1 MIGLQQCK
9 LIFCTKRSLKL
20 YRKQIPL
27 RSVFDW
33 KATYMSKRLTGV
45 LIVNQGTTDSPKTS
59 DVRKY
64 LRQFLMDGRII
75 DIPFIARFMLVNGII
90 APFRAPKSA
99 KEYAKLWEE
108 RGSPL
113 KYTGEDVRDM
123 LQQSLGSSYHVVL
136 GMRYQNPS
144 LENALE
150 ELKKANVAKIIVIPL
165 FPQYASATTGSVSQK
180 VNDIVSQWQIIPSIT
195 HVNQFL
201 EHPKFIEAFAE
212 NGRKMMAKKDYDHVI
227 FSYHGVPERHI
238 RKGSVGD
245 QCKLGSC
252 CEKFHEKNRYCY
264 RAQCFHTT
272 RLLVKALGLKEG
284 EYSTAFQSRLG
295 KDPWVQPYID
305 EELKKLPEKGIK
317 KVLAYSPAF
326 IADCL
331 ETTLEVGE
339 EFKEEFEEAGG
350 EVWDLVPSLNT
361 SEIWIECLVDL
372 VETA

>member
-1 MIGLQQCK
+1 MAK
-9 LIFCTKRSLKL
+9 
-20 YRKQIPL
+20 P
-27 RSVFDW
+27 
-33 KATYMSKRLTGV
+33 LTGV

-75 DIPFIARFMLVNGII
+75 DIPALPRFILVNGII

-99 KEYAKLWEE
+99 KEYAKLWED

-123 LQQSLGSSYHVVL
+123 LQDALGSSYKVVL
-136 GMRYQNPS
+136 GMRYQSPS
-144 LENALE
+144 IESALQA
-150 ELKKANVAKIIVIPL
+150 LKDANVSKIIVIPL
-165 FPQYASATTGSVSQK
+165 FPQYASATTGSVSVK
-180 VNDIVSQWQIIPSIT
+180 VNEIVSRWQIIPSIT
-195 HVNQFL
+195 HINQFL

-212 NGRKMMAKKDYDHVI
+212 NGRKMLAEKDYDHVI

-245 QCKLGSC
+245 QCQLGSC
-252 CEKFHEKNRYCY
+252 CEAFHERNRYCY
-264 RAQCFHTT
+264 RAQCFQTT

-295 KDPWVQPYID
+295 RDPWVQPYID
-305 EELKKLPEKGIK
+305 EVLKELPKKGIK

-361 SEIWIECLVDL
+361 SPIWVECLEDL
-372 VETA
+372 VKTA

>member
-1 MIGLQQCK
+1 M
-9 LIFCTKRSLKL
+9 
-20 YRKQIPL
+20 P
-27 RSVFDW
+27 SVFEW
-33 KATYMSKRLTGV
+33 KSKEMGKPITGV

-75 DIPFIARFMLVNGII
+75 DIPALPRFILVNGII

-99 KEYAKLWEE
+99 KEYAKLWED

-123 LQQSLGSSYHVVL
+123 LQASLGDSYKVVL
-136 GMRYQNPS
+136 GMRYQSPS
-144 LENALE
+144 IDVALQ
-150 ELKKANVAKIIVIPL
+150 ELKDANVAKIIVIPL
-165 FPQYASATTGSVSQK
+165 FPQYASATTGSVSAK
-180 VNDIVSQWQIIPSIT
+180 VNEIVSKWQIIPSIT

-212 NGRKMMAKKDYDHVI
+212 NGRKMMAEKEYDHVI

-238 RKGSVGD
+238 KKGSVGD

-252 CEKFHEKNRYCY
+252 CESFHERNRYCY

-284 EYSTAFQSRLG
+284 EYTTAFQSRLG
-295 KDPWVQPYID
+295 KDPWVKPYID
-305 EELKKLPEKGIK
+305 DIIEELPKKGIK
-317 KVLAYSPAF
+317 KVLAFSPAF

-361 SEIWIECLVDL
+361 SPTWVACLEDL
-372 VETA
+372 VRTA

>member
-1 MIGLQQCK
+1 MAK
-9 LIFCTKRSLKL
+9 S
-20 YRKQIPL
+20 
-27 RSVFDW
+27 
-33 KATYMSKRLTGV
+33 LTGV
-45 LIVNQGTTDSPKTS
+45 LIVNQGTTDSPKTG

-64 LRQFLMDGRII
+64 LREFLMDGRII
-75 DIPFIARFMLVNGII
+75 DIPAIPRFLLVNGII

-99 KEYAKLWEE
+99 KEYAKLWED

-123 LQQSLGSSYHVVL
+123 LQASLGEDYKVVL
-136 GMRYQNPS
+136 GMRYQSPS
-144 LENALE
+144 LESALQ
-150 ELKKANVAKIIVIPL
+150 ELKDANAAKIIVIPL

-180 VNDIVSQWQIIPSIT
+180 VNDIVGKWQIIPSIT
-195 HVNQFL
+195 HINQFL

-212 NGRKMMAKKDYDHVI
+212 NGRKMIAEKDYDHII

-238 RKGSVGD
+238 KKGSVGN
-245 QCKLGSC
+245 QCQLGSC
-252 CEKFHEKNRYCY
+252 CNSFHERNRFCY

-284 EYSTAFQSRLG
+284 EYTTAFQSRLG

-305 EELKKLPEKGIK
+305 EELKKLPAKGIK
-317 KVLAYSPAF
+317 KVLVFSPAF

-339 EFKEEFEEAGG
+339 EFKEEFIEAGG

-361 SEIWIECLVDL
+361 STTWVECLEDL
-372 VETA
+372 VKNA